1 LAQDR
6 LCIAES
12 FQTGEDQ
19 GEIPKIPNA
28 KAARGKV
35 MRSIKAKIEQ
45 RVPLFFIDYRW
56 WDLIMLLLIFF
67 LGLAARLTDLN
78 DLPLDFHPTRQFHSM
93 VIARGMYY
101 ENLEN
106 VPDWQRKIAISQW
119 QSEGQIEPQI
129 MERLTA
135 IGYRLVGDDD
145 LRIPR
150 ILSIFFWTV
159 GAVGLYLLLR
169 ALGVSKGAVIGMAYC
184 FLLPYNI
191 CASRSFQP
199 EPLMVAAII
208 WSWWGLIKWMKK
220 RSWKNALLAGVFA
233 GFAIFVKLP
242 AIFFVAPALITVFL
256 VDQKIKKVISD
267 PQIWSIAILA
277 ILPALIY
284 HIDGFYISGFLKGQT
299 SLRFFPNLW
308 VDPYT
313 FLKWKDNIDKTL
325 IFEMFLIGIFG
336 VLLIEQKKFRMMF
349 ISIIFGYFLYGLFFS
364 YHIMSHNYY
373 QIPLTPLVAV
383 GLSIANDVLVKKL
396 KGKKF
401 FSLLILGG
409 LISFWLVSN
418 YYTVTQNLSSS
429 DYSGE
434 MTLYQSLGEELQE
447 YNIVSITPNYG
458 YRLDY
463 WGWKESKNWF
473 SKADLILRGLA
484 GTNIDVKTEF
494 SKAIEG
500 SDLFLVTDF
509 TEFDRQPEIQK
520 TLYENYS
527 IFEEG
532 EGYIIFDLRK

>member
-1 LAQDR
+1 
-6 LCIAES
+6 
-12 FQTGEDQ
+12 
-19 GEIPKIPNA
+19 
-28 KAARGKV
+28 
-35 MRSIKAKIEQ
+35 MRSMIAKIKQ
-45 RVPLFFIDYRW
+45 KVPQFFKNHCW
-56 WDLIMLLLIFF
+56 WDLTMLILIFF
-67 LGLAARLTDLN
+67 FGFAARLTDLN

-101 ENLEN
+101 ENLEA
-106 VPDWQRKIAISQW
+106 VPDWQRTIAVNQW
-119 QSEGQIEPQI
+119 KVEVHIEPQI
-129 MERLTA
+129 MERLSSF
-135 IGYRLVGDDD
+135 GYGLVGDDD

-159 GAVGLYLLLR
+159 GAVGLYLLTR
-169 ALGVSKGAVIGMAYC
+169 ALGGSKGAVVGLAY
-184 FLLPYNI
+184 FLLLPYNI
-191 CASRSFQP
+191 YASRSFQP

-208 WSWWGLIKWMKK
+208 WSLWGIVRWQKK
-220 RSWKNALLAGVFA
+220 RSWKNAILAGVFA

-242 AIFFVAPALITVFL
+242 AIFFVGPALLAAFF
-256 VDQKIKKVISD
+256 VDQKLKKIIRD
-267 PQIWSIAILA
+267 PQIWAIAILA
-277 ILPALIY
+277 FLPALIY

-313 FLKWKDNIDKTL
+313 FLKWKENIDKTL

-336 VLLIEQKKFRMMF
+336 VLLIERKIFRLMF
-349 ISIIFGYFLYGLFFS
+349 ISIICGYFLYGMCFA

-373 QIPLTPLVAV
+373 QIPLTPVVAV
-383 GLSIANDVLVKKL
+383 GLSIASGVLVKKINS
-396 KGKKF
+396 KKV

-409 LISFWLVSN
+409 LISFWSVSN

-429 DYSGE
+429 NFSGE
-434 MTLYQSLGEELQE
+434 MTLYQSLGEELQD
-447 YNIVSITPNYG
+447 YNVVSITPDYG

-463 WGWKESKNWF
+463 WGWKESRNWF

-484 GTNIDVKTEF
+484 GTNIDVKMEF

-520 TLYENYS
+520 NLYENYP
-527 IFEEG
+527 IFDEG
-532 EGYIIFDLRK
+532 EGYIIFDLRE